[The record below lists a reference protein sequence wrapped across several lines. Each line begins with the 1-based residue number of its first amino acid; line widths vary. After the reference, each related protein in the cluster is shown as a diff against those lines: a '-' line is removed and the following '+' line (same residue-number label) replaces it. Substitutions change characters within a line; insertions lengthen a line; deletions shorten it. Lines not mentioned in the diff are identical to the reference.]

1 MRKATAKDMS
11 ERIKKKAWFGKM
23 NFHGTNSG

>member
-11 ERIKKKAWFGKM
+11 EREKKAWFGKM